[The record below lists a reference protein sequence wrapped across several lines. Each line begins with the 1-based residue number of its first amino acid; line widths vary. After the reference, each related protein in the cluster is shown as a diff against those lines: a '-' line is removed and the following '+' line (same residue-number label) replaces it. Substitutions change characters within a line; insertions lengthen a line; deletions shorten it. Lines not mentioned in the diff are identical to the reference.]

1 MIYLLRNKVL
11 RIMLKW
17 LVDMTIIIITY
28 LNDAYLENIQTI
40 AHPSDCEDCMS
51 FIDEY
56 WEFTEW

>member
-1 MIYLLRNKVL
+1 
-11 RIMLKW
+11 MLKW

-28 LNDAYLENIQTI
+28 LNDAYLDNIQHI
-40 AHPSDCEDCMS
+40 AHPSNSNCEDCMS